1 MNENSEIISI
11 KKTEKALIQV
21 LGYFYEAGKI
31 LAQKGIWDK
40 LSDLEPLMLD
50 IQAKVNISG
59 SVESQ
64 LLDPS
69 SERVK
74 ALWDSLIYQ
83 MLTQKDFYVKEIIIQ
98 SLQAINCFIK
108 YQKLTTEPEK
118 KNWNYFVRQQLLKS
132 LFPTIFS

>member
-1 MNENSEIISI
+1 M
-11 KKTEKALIQV
+11 
-21 LGYFYEAGKI
+21 
-31 LAQKGIWDK
+31 AQKGIWDK